1 MPEDSER
8 VPVFRS
14 ADPDALEKAEEMQ
27 DLLLDAGFSA
37 VIVDSATEGVPPGA
51 FEVRVPTLQQADAQK
66 LIDTQPAVPIA
77 ESPDPSQGLDMV
89 PVFASDSADAEL
101 LAAGIC
107 SILEG
112 QDIPF
117 LVVGGSMFPSLP
129 FEVKVPKN
137 RLEEARRAITEA
149 EEAGPAAADEGER
162 ESEGE
167 SGASESG
174 V

>member
-14 ADPDALEKAEEMQ
+14 AAPDALEKAEEMQ

-37 VIVDSATEGVPPGA
+37 VIVDSATSGVPPGA
-51 FEVRVPTLQQADAQK
+51 FEVRVPTPQQDDAQK
-66 LIDTQPAVPIA
+66 LIDTQPAPSA
-77 ESPDPSQGLDMV
+77 ESPDPSQDLDMV

-112 QDIPF
+112 QDIPA
-117 LVVGGSMFPSLP
+117 LVVSGTMLPSLP
-129 FEVKVPKN
+129 FEVRVPKN
-137 RLEEARRAITEA
+137 RLQQARRAITEA
-149 EEAGPAAADEGER
+149 EEAGPAAADEGEQ
-162 ESEGE
+162 ESEAEG
-167 SGASESG
+167 GASESG